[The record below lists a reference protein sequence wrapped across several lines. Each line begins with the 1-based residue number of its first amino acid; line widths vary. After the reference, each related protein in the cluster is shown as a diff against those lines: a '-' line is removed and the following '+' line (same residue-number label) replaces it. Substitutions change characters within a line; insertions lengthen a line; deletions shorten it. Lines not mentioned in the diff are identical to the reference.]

1 MVELSRQA
9 SHFQRCAPAFVN
21 PFLRIGSLHT
31 GHLLAFEDLF
41 LLMEQAN
48 TKSQAPG
55 RINTRTVNHTPTHKT
70 GEHLDPDL
78 RPTF

>member
-21 PFLRIGSLHT
+21 PFLHIGSLHT
-31 GHLLAFEDLF
+31 GHFLAFEDLF

-48 TKSQAPG
+48 PKSQAPS
-55 RINTRTVNHTPTHKT
+55 RINTQTVNHTPTRKT
-70 GEHLDPDL
+70 REHLTPDL
-78 RPTF
+78 KPTF

>member
-31 GHLLAFEDLF
+31 GHFLAFEDLF

-48 TKSQAPG
+48 PKSQAPV
-55 RINTRTVNHTPTHKT
+55 RINTENVNRTLTREPAVSPT
-70 GEHLDPDL
+70 PDL